1 MRKLTREDFKR
12 TENESPL
19 NLYHQGIKAEETREK
34 YTRTLRHIL
43 CKIFEDIFEGE
54 FEERVNEFVKL
65 ARDDPKWATDL
76 LLNLSRI
83 LRDRTKLPTDHQDYL
98 KPVSIDNYFKPF
110 KKLLDM
116 NEIPLSWERIYSTF
130 PESDN
135 NFEGRG
141 WTRHEIQKMLKHVN
155 GAMERSIILVA
166 ASSATRIG
174 GFDYTW
180 KDVVPIY
187 KIGNELKIDIT
198 ESEEKEAS
206 VACAMLSTYKGTN
219 AEYPS
224 FITPEAFSA
233 IMDYKTE
240 WIRDIGKEPKPDQPL
255 FKKDG
260 DLARKLNP
268 VAIKKRVERIVRNAG
283 IRPPLAKGKRRYE
296 VPLMNGFRRFC
307 NKTLKNALSNDSS
320 LGSLIKKEYM
330 MGHSGL
336 VKTDRNYFK
345 AHVLELAEEYL
356 NAVKDLTISDEERLR
371 TEKIKLQKEK
381 KEFENAALKKMRE
394 LLEEK
399 ENDVF
404 DKIREYISWKYE
416 GNEKERVQK
425 RKEFYKKYDLDESKE
440 SHLKITIP
448 PEIQKIIKNMP
459 KPKMSSIKE
468 LDLNH
473 ILDANYFD

>member
-1 MRKLTREDFKR
+1 MIKLTREDFKR

-19 NLYHQGIKAEETREK
+19 NLFHQGIKAEETREK
-34 YTRTLRHIL
+34 YTRTLRHVL
-43 CKIFEDIFEGE
+43 CKIFEEIFEGE
-54 FEERVNEFVKL
+54 FEERVNEFVKH
-65 ARDDPKWATDL
+65 AREDPKWATDL

-83 LRDRTKLPTDHQDYL
+83 LRERTKLPTDHSDYL
-98 KPVSIDNYFKPF
+98 RPVSIDNYFKPF

-135 NFEGRG
+135 NSEGRG
-141 WTRHEIQKMLKHVN
+141 WTKQEIQKMLKHVN

-166 ASSATRIG
+166 ASSAARIG

-187 KIGNELKIDIT
+187 KIGNELKINIT
-198 ESEEKEAS
+198 ESEEKEAII
-206 VACAMLSTYKGTN
+206 ACAMLSTYKGTN

-240 WIRDIGKEPKPDQPL
+240 WIRDIGKEPEPDQPL

-283 IRPPLAKGKRRYE
+283 LRSPLVKGKRRYE

-320 LGSLIKKEYM
+320 IGALIKKEYM
-330 MGHSGL
+330 MGHFGL
-336 VKTDRNYFK
+336 VKTDKNYFK

-356 NAVKDLTISDEERLR
+356 NAVKDLTISDEDRLR
-371 TEKIKLQKEK
+371 VEKIKLQKVNKENEK
-381 KEFENAALKKMRE
+381 KFQEFEKD
-394 LLEEK
+394 LEEVK
-399 ENDVF
+399 KSMQMVHDF
-404 DKIREYISWKYE
+404 TSFKYE
-416 GNEKERVQK
+416 ENPKKRIEKHLRLCEKYGLDPDVIHDL
-425 RKEFYKKYDLDESKE
+425 EFTKSKDSEEKIKKAFKDWKL
-440 SHLKITIP
+440 
-448 PEIQKIIKNMP
+448 
-459 KPKMSSIKE
+459 KE
-468 LDLNH
+468 L
-473 ILDANYFD
+473 